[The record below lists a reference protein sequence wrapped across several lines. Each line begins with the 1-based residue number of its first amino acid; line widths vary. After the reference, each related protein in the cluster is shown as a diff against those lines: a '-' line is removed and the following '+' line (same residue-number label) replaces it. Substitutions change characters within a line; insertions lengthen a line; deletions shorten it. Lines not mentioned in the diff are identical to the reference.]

1 MATRIYTDL
10 TLKRLYG
17 SSGNGCAFPDCH
29 VKLMYEE
36 GNLSD
41 ICHIEALNPGGP
53 RYNPDPAIT
62 EKDRN
67 DYPNLIL
74 LCKNHHHIIDQKDD
88 QGNPYYSTDQLKAM
102 KRAHEDRM
110 EEMRESRF
118 RQKAPSL
125 LAKVIR
131 KLSEYRDENDD
142 PEAKPLSFEIAEK
155 ITFNSI
161 DRHLWMIDKYS
172 AYFGIVDQLY
182 NELESGPM
190 KMLLNSINDCYLANR
205 LPNAS
210 ADDILDRVQ
219 SALVDRLQAQNVL
232 DYSEDLETCVRII
245 VVDGFMRCKILE
257 EPKP

>member
-1 MATRIYTDL
+1 MAPRIYTDL

-17 SSGNGCAFPDCH
+17 RSGNSCAYPSCTFE
-29 VKLMYEE
+29 LIYEE

-53 RYNPDPAIT
+53 RHNADQSLT
-62 EKDRN
+62 DKDRN

-74 LCKNHHHIIDQKDD
+74 LCKNHHHIIDQTDE
-88 QGNPYYSTDQLKAM
+88 QGKPYYTTAQLKAM
-102 KRAHEDRM
+102 KQAHEDQM
-110 EEMRESRF
+110 EELRESRF
-118 RQKAPSL
+118 RLKAPSL

-131 KLSEYRDENDD
+131 RLSEYRDEHDE
-142 PEAKPLSFEIAEK
+142 PEPKPLSFEITEK
-155 ITFNSI
+155 ISFNSI
-161 DRHLWMIDKYS
+161 ERHVWMIEKYS
-172 AYFGIVDQLY
+172 AYFGLVDRFY

-190 KMLLNSINDCYLANR
+190 KKVLNRIHDCYLANR
-205 LPNAS
+205 HSNAP

-219 SALVDRLQAQNVL
+219 SALIEQWQTDKVL
-232 DYSEDLETCVRII
+232 EYSEDLETCARII

>member
-1 MATRIYTDL
+1 MATRSYTQL
-10 TLKRLYG
+10 TLKRLYTL
-17 SSGNGCAFPDCH
+17 SGNGCAYPDCP
-29 VKLMYEE
+29 VELIDQE
-36 GNLSD
+36 GNISD
-41 ICHIEALNPGGP
+41 VCHIEAINPDGP

-62 EKDRN
+62 YKNRN

-74 LCKNHHHIIDQKDD
+74 LCKNHHHIIDQMDA
-88 QGNPYYSTDQLKAM
+88 QGNPVYTTTQLKTM
-102 KRAHEDRM
+102 KQVHEDRM
-110 EEMRESRF
+110 EELRESRF

-142 PEAKPLSFEIAEK
+142 PEAKPLSFEISEK

-161 DRHLWMIDKYS
+161 ERHVWMIDKYS

-190 KMLLNSINDCYLANR
+190 KKLLNSINDCYLANR
-205 LPNAS
+205 LANAS

-219 SALVDRLQAQNVL
+219 SDLVERLQAQKVL

-245 VVDGFMRCKILE
+245 IVDGFMRCKILE